1 MRAEQPLAQM
11 THAARVIIVLG
22 SGGVGKTTSAIALAT
37 LAAQQGKKVGL
48 LSIDP
53 AKRLADAMGMRL
65 SHKLE
70 KVSFSAAEGV
80 KGELWAT
87 MLDQKAVFDEMVRR
101 FAPSPKIEQLILKNG
116 VYKAASNKLGGPLE
130 YMALAKLQQMAEDS
144 SFDLIVLDT
153 PPDTHALDFLVR
165 PNVLEG
171 FMENKVMRL
180 LVKPFAL
187 ANKLGRGKLISFSEK
202 LMGGLASVTGITM
215 LRKLAEFLVLMEDI
229 IQGFHH
235 AGSRVA
241 KLLRLETTQF
251 LLVSAP
257 TGASCRSAE
266 EIAIRLKKEGFPL
279 RTVLMNRVLPS
290 ELQNAVQV
298 WERQDIDAGPFQEE
312 MTSLRNAVRWG
323 GEFSERLRRHAA
335 HLFPNLSFVTIEEQS
350 EMIHSRAAIL
360 RLASLYAN
368 SQ

>member
-1 MRAEQPLAQM
+1 MKHEQPLVEM
-11 THAARVIIVLG
+11 VRSSRVIIVLG
-22 SGGVGKTTSAIALAT
+22 SGGVGKTTSSIALAT

-53 AKRLADAMGMRL
+53 AKRLADAMGMHL
-65 SHKLE
+65 SHRLE
-70 KVSFSAAEGV
+70 KVAFTGAEAV

-101 FAPSPKIEQLILKNG
+101 FAPSPKIEKLILQNG
-116 VYKAASNKLGGPLE
+116 VYKAASTKLGGPLE
-130 YMALAKLQQMAEDS
+130 YMALAKLQQMAEDT

-180 LVKPFAL
+180 LVKPFVL
-187 ANKLGRGKLISFSEK
+187 ANKLGRGKLVAFSEK

-241 KLLRLETTQF
+241 KVLRLDTTQF
-251 LLVSAP
+251 LLVSSP
-257 TGASCRSAE
+257 TGASCRSAA
-266 EIAIRLKKEGFPL
+266 EIAARLKKEGFSL
-279 RTVLMNRVLPS
+279 RTILMNRVISS
-290 ELQNAVQV
+290 ELQRAVDV

-312 MTSLRNAVRWG
+312 MVSLHNAVKWG
-323 GEFSERLRRHAA
+323 NEFSERLRREAA
-335 HLFPNLSFVTIEEQS
+335 HHFPRLSFVAIEEQK
-350 EMIHSRAAIL
+350 ELVHSREAIL
-360 RLASLYAN
+360 RLSSLYAN
-368 SQ
+368 SH